1 MDEPTFV
8 QTSSMNLNGIAEI
21 ALKRGL
27 GLQRSG
33 GTSGEVQAWF
43 RLAACAAPDD
53 ARVTPFAI
61 AGGPKDQLA
70 ACRRILCTDPA
81 APAVLERSGSILT
94 QGGAPAAGDRYF
106 RKALLVEPGN
116 TVQAAFAVAN
126 LLMQQGHPRIAYP
139 FAWLAAQHA
148 PGNLGVVVLFATIAS
163 ASGRHGTAATAFAQA
178 ARTDPANVAAT
189 VSAAAAAW
197 RDGRTGAT
205 VRFARRALL
214 LTASHAEAMALL
226 VGASGDAGP
235 GPDATAWSSRLV
247 AAAPAAAASWVS
259 RAEARLR
266 ASDRGAAFRDAMRGL
281 LLEPSTQYAARF
293 LVQAGL
299 PLARFGTV
307 RRVARHALLSH
318 RRDPELSYHLAQAEK
333 AVGDL
338 GLGWDIEARRDSW
351 PRFHRVAGLPPR
363 LPDVAR
369 PDAALTDDGLLV
381 ASEQGLGDELLFLSC
396 LPDLLAE
403 CRSPIVEADARLH
416 PLLQRSFPGLRLI
429 ERQARRQGDR
439 VLFDYTEVVRALA
452 PKAYVFSG
460 DLAARYRRDRDRPA
474 PRGGYLTP
482 DPLKRAEWTRRLD
495 RVRDGAR
502 LTVGISWS
510 SIHRTRARA
519 LYNSSL
525 EAMLAL
531 FEVPGTKFVCLQY
544 TDCREELAAFRQAY
558 GIDIWRPAELD
569 QREDLDGTAALM
581 SALDLVISTD
591 TSACML
597 AAAVGAPTI
606 RLGSSIY
613 RILDDR
619 DMFFANLRPM
629 IGRQEATNLPL
640 AIQRA
645 AAMLRETV
653 AGPG

>member
-1 MDEPTFV
+1 
-8 QTSSMNLNGIAEI
+8 MNLNGIAEI

-33 GTSGEVQAWF
+33 GLRSEAQSWF

-61 AGGPKDQLA
+61 DGGPKDQLA
-70 ACRRILCTDPA
+70 ACRRILCSDPA
-81 APAVLERSGSILT
+81 APPILERTGTILT
-94 QGGAPAAGDRYF
+94 QEGAPDAGDRYF
-106 RKALLVEPGN
+106 RRALLVEPA
-116 TVQAAFAVAN
+116 TAVQAAFAVAN
-126 LLMQQGHPRIAYP
+126 RLLRQGEAAAAYP
-139 FAWLAAQHA
+139 FAWLAAQRA
-148 PGNLGVVVLFATIAS
+148 PGTLGVTILFAAIAS
-163 ASGRHGTAATAFAQA
+163 ASGRHGTAAAAFGEA
-178 ARTDPANVAAT
+178 ARLDPSNVAAA
-189 VSAAAAAW
+189 VSAAAAA
-197 RDGRTGAT
+197 RRAGRTEAT
-205 VRFARRALL
+205 ARFARRALL
-214 LTASHAEAMALL
+214 LAANHAEAMALL
-226 VGASGDAGP
+226 SGAVDDAGP
-235 GPDATAWSSRLV
+235 DPDALAWSSRV
-247 AAAPAAAASWVS
+247 AAVAPAAAASWTC
-259 RAEARLR
+259 RAEAQLR
-266 ASDRGAAFRDAMRGL
+266 AGDREAAFRDAMRGL
-281 LLEPSTQYAARF
+281 VLEPSAQYAARF

-338 GLGWDIEARRDSW
+338 GLGWDIEAGRDSW

-363 LPDVAR
+363 LPGSPL
-369 PDAALTDDGLLV
+369 PDAIPPDDGLLV

-416 PLLQRSFPGLRLI
+416 PLLQRSFPGLRLVG
-429 ERQARRQGDR
+429 RQARRQGDR
-439 VLFDYTEVVRALA
+439 VLFDYTEVVRQLA
-452 PKAYVFSG
+452 PRAYVFSG

-482 DPLKRAEWTRRLD
+482 DPLKQAEWTRRLD
-495 RVRDGAR
+495 RVRNGAR
-502 LTVGISWS
+502 LAVGISWS
-510 SIHRTRARA
+510 SIHRTRTRA

-531 FEVPGTKFVCLQY
+531 FDVPGTKFVCLQY
-544 TDCREELAAFRQAY
+544 TDCREELAAFKKAY
-558 GIDIWRPAELD
+558 GIDIWRPDDLD

-581 SALDLVISTD
+581 SVLDLVISTD

-597 AAAVGAPTI
+597 AAAIGAPTV

-629 IGRQEATNLPL
+629 IGRHEATNLPL

-645 AAMLRETV
+645 AAMLRDRASQPE
-653 AGPG
+653 